1 MRARWRRCRFS
12 PLPRAVQARFPFP
25 FPSLAFPG
33 WVCRTRPR
41 LLPAHPVCFLSAADI
56 NLNSPNKGL
65 LADAMTDVPVDSSAA
80 ARTAAPEGLTAA
92 EEEELRAEIAKVR
105 ESLSRV
111 LLGGKEQELGVL
123 QEQGSGV
130 LFCF

>member
-1 MRARWRRCRFS
+1 M
-12 PLPRAVQARFPFP
+12 
-25 FPSLAFPG
+25 
-33 WVCRTRPR
+33 
-41 LLPAHPVCFLSAADI
+41 CFLSAADI

-80 ARTAAPEGLTAA
+80 ARTAATEGLTAA

-123 QEQGSGV
+123 QEQGSGG

>member
-1 MRARWRRCRFS
+1 M
-12 PLPRAVQARFPFP
+12 
-25 FPSLAFPG
+25 
-33 WVCRTRPR
+33 
-41 LLPAHPVCFLSAADI
+41 CFLSAADI

-123 QEQGSGV
+123 QEQGSGG

>member
-1 MRARWRRCRFS
+1 M
-12 PLPRAVQARFPFP
+12 
-25 FPSLAFPG
+25 
-33 WVCRTRPR
+33 
-41 LLPAHPVCFLSAADI
+41 CFLSAADI